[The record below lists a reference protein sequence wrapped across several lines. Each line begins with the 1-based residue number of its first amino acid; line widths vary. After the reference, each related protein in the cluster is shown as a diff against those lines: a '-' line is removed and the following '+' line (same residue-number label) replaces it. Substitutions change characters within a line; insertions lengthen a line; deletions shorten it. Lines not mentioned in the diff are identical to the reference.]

1 MGVRTALLVLSPR
14 GLPDA
19 AKNLLL
25 WRRVQRDPGALA
37 IWNEYFDAG
46 EYLQRHSDVA
56 GKGVD
61 PLLHFLLRGNRE
73 YRDPSPRF
81 RMRSYLV
88 RYPEV
93 ADARVNALLHFV
105 LFGKREGR
113 IGLPVFSPG
122 SGTGPWINL
131 PAEPDA
137 APGFLVALPFVTL
150 GGGAEKLFRTLAQ
163 RMVDRGWRVVV
174 ITTLTLPESMPD
186 DSESFAKITPHVYR
200 LSTLFPSEEVQYA
213 FLWHLIRRYSIG
225 TVMLAGC
232 EFVYHA
238 LPQLKQ
244 DFPDLLVVDQ
254 LFNDSAH
261 VCNNRHYSEQIDAT
275 IVPSELLRASLAERR
290 NDASSIHV
298 IPHGIEMP
306 EESDEP
312 ASELPPAAR
321 GKIVVGYFGR
331 FSIEKGPDLFV
342 DIVRRLAANPH
353 LFFVMAG
360 AGPEFDRVLRQ
371 IRKHRLQ
378 ERIYTPGFVVP
389 VTPLMRAADIVVLP
403 SRIDGM
409 PQVVLEAQAM
419 GKPVVASRVGSLPLM
434 IEDEKTGFL
443 CEIGDL
449 DAFSK
454 QILKLAGDKDL
465 RDRMKI
471 AAQESIRMKFS
482 ADRMLESY
490 ERVFRTVS
498 STTK

>member
-1 MGVRTALLVLSPR
+1 
-14 GLPDA
+14 
-19 AKNLLL
+19 
-25 WRRVQRDPGALA
+25 
-37 IWNEYFDAG
+37 
-46 EYLQRHSDVA
+46 
-56 GKGVD
+56 
-61 PLLHFLLRGNRE
+61 
-73 YRDPSPRF
+73 
-81 RMRSYLV
+81 
-88 RYPEV
+88 
-93 ADARVNALLHFV
+93 
-105 LFGKREGR
+105 
-113 IGLPVFSPG
+113 
-122 SGTGPWINL
+122 
-131 PAEPDA
+131 
-137 APGFLVALPFVTL
+137 
-150 GGGAEKLFRTLAQ
+150 
-163 RMVDRGWRVVV
+163 
-174 ITTLTLPESMPD
+174 
-186 DSESFAKITPHVYR
+186 
-200 LSTLFPSEEVQYA
+200 
-213 FLWHLIRRYSIG
+213 
-225 TVMLAGC
+225 
-232 EFVYHA
+232 
-238 LPQLKQ
+238 
-244 DFPDLLVVDQ
+244 
-254 LFNDSAH
+254 
-261 VCNNRHYSEQIDAT
+261 
-275 IVPSELLRASLAERR
+275 
-290 NDASSIHV
+290 
-298 IPHGIEMP
+298 MP